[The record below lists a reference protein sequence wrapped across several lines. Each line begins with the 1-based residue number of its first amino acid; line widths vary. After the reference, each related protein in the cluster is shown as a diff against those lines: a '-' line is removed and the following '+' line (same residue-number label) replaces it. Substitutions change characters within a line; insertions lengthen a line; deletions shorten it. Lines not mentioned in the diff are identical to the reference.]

1 MRNIRKFE
9 TFEDFLASQESVSG
23 SGKYVQDIKP
33 GFVYVK
39 ERYED
44 GTYAFY
50 NGEDSEEYE
59 FGDVIYYDGT
69 PTLKKVYYSAFTPS
83 MGEKVGLV
91 VVPTAL
97 SPDGN
102 ARIMAF
108 GSITTENQISPEIP
122 VANASKPETKDVLLG
137 ESTAYTKA
145 YARWYDNMADENQ
158 TVYTCVPGFHL
169 SGGSESEGRAMRASA
184 PGSEGQ
190 ASHYE
195 SPLYLQ
201 SYDYYNAS
209 KFSSD
214 ANSEYPNPYTNGEYY
229 NTANTI
235 VAISPFLGDSLKEQ
249 DPAYLQEELAGGS
262 LPPVVVQEGYEAAS
276 PILAG
281 KSSDSLGGGNY
292 NAFSDFSGY
301 TWTYGCPP
309 AYNGGSET
317 QETLD
322 SAAPSLKSSKPVSGV
337 LGAYFPHDY
346 VRQFY
351 TDGTQQGDWY
361 LPSMGEMG
369 FVVARYKKILEI
381 FNYLVSVG
389 AIVEDGTDNIP
400 GLGIDS
406 DSSQVPI
413 WTSTV
418 GARMGG
424 GIATLSETQ
433 TTMAA
438 SIPGSD
444 TYPTVYPIVANIT
457 LANDGGGSVVKAAN
471 PGILGISAAELPI
484 QNLKFDV
491 QFNLNGYA
499 QESKLA
505 NEALLGAA
513 AAGSNYGNEIL
524 PFAMINEGK
533 IQRTMG
539 DYTVANGHQMK
550 DFYQGGER
558 ARE

>member
-50 NGEDSEEYE
+50 NGEDKDSEEYE

-69 PTLKKVYYSAFTPS
+69 PKLKKAYYSAFTPS

-108 GSITTENQISPEIP
+108 GSITTEYTLSAP
-122 VANASKPETKDVLLG
+122 AAAKPESKDMLLG
-137 ESTAYTKA
+137 ASTSYEKA
-145 YARWYDNMADENQ
+145 YAGWHGDMADENQ
-158 TVYTCVPGFHL
+158 TVYTCVPGFRL
-169 SGGSESEGRAMRASA
+169 RGGSSPQEGTIAASA

-190 ASHYE
+190 TSYYE
-195 SPLYLQ
+195 EPLLL
-201 SYDYYNAS
+201 SS
-209 KFSSD
+209 SSGMSRFSSD
-214 ANSEYPNPYTNGEYY
+214 ANFMYPNPHTNGEYY

-262 LPPVVVQEGYEAAS
+262 VGPIRAAS
-276 PILAG
+276 PVLGAR
-281 KSSDSLGGGNY
+281 KDSLGGGNY

-309 AYNGGSET
+309 AYDGG
-317 QETLD
+317 LN
-322 SAAPSLKSSKPVSGV
+322 SASPSLKSSKPVSGV

-351 TDGTQQGDWY
+351 TDGTQRGDWY

-369 FVVARYKKILEI
+369 FVVARYMKIFEI
-381 FNYLVSVG
+381 LQYLHSVG
-389 AIVEDGTDNIP
+389 AIAKDGTDNPP
-400 GLGIDS
+400 GLPEYN
-406 DSSQVPI
+406 SQAAI

-418 GARMGG
+418 GAKRMLGASSSGYGAYPKSRLEGETLLG
-424 GIATLSETQ
+424 GIVGPRVSLSPVVVVSSFIE
-433 TTMAA
+433 
-438 SIPGSD
+438 SSGNGSK
-444 TYPTVYPIVANIT
+444 
-457 LANDGGGSVVKAAN
+457 GSH
-471 PGILGISAAELPI
+471 EE
-484 QNLKFDV
+484 
-491 QFNLNGYA
+491 QFNLYFKLRYYA
-499 QESKLA
+499 QESR
-505 NEALLGAA
+505 
-513 AAGSNYGNEIL
+513 NEIL

-533 IQRTMG
+533 IQRTKG

-550 DFYQGGER
+550 DFYQH
-558 ARE
+558 

>member
-23 SGKYVQDIKP
+23 SGKCVLDIVP

-50 NGEDSEEYE
+50 NGEEGEEEYE
-59 FGDVIYYDGT
+59 FGDIIYYDGT

-108 GSITTENQISPEIP
+108 GSITTENQSSSESPI
-122 VANASKPETKDVLLG
+122 AMASKPESKDILLG
-137 ESTAYTKA
+137 ESMSYEKA
-145 YARWYDNMADENQ
+145 YAGWYDNMADENQ
-158 TVYTCVPGFHL
+158 TVYTCVPGFYL
-169 SGGSESEGRAMRASA
+169 SGGSQPKARALNASA

-190 ASHYE
+190 TSYYE
-195 SPLYLQ
+195 SPLYL
-201 SYDYYNAS
+201 SNS
-209 KFSSD
+209 SNMSNFSSD
-214 ANSEYPNPYTNGEYY
+214 ANFMYPNPHTNGEYY
-229 NTANTI
+229 NTANTL

-249 DPAYLQEELAGGS
+249 DPAYLQEELTGGS
-262 LPPVVVQEGYEAAS
+262 ISPIRAAS
-276 PILAG
+276 PVLG
-281 KSSDSLGGGNY
+281 EKEGSLGGGNY

-309 AYNGGSET
+309 EYNGGGGGKAVS
-317 QETLD
+317 
-322 SAAPSLKSSKPVSGV
+322 PSIKSSKPVSGI

-369 FVVARYKKILEI
+369 FVVARYKKIYEI
-381 FNYLVSVG
+381 FMYLVEVG
-389 AIVEDGTDNIP
+389 AIVQDGTDNMP
-400 GLGIDS
+400 GFGE
-406 DSSQVPI
+406 SQVPV

-418 GARMGG
+418 GAEVGW
-424 GIATLSETQ
+424 SEDIKNEE

-438 SIPGSD
+438 SIPSYE
-444 TYPTVYPIVANIT
+444 TYPTVYPVVVNIK
-457 LANDGGGSVVKAAN
+457 AKPSGGDSPKSSN
-471 PGILGISAAELPI
+471 PKLLGAGEAESFI
-484 QNLKFDV
+484 QSLKFDI
-491 QFNLNGYA
+491 QFL
-499 QESKLA
+499 LA
-505 NEALLGAA
+505 NKWG
-513 AAGSNYGNEIL
+513 GNEVL
-524 PFAMINEGK
+524 PFAMIKKGE
-533 IQRTMG
+533 IQRTIG
-539 DYTVANGHQMK
+539 DYTVSNGHQMK
-550 DFYQGGER
+550 DYYQAGD
-558 ARE
+558 

>member
-50 NGEDSEEYE
+50 NGEDREEYE

-69 PTLKKVYYSAFTPS
+69 PKLKKAYYSAFTPS

-108 GSITTENQISPEIP
+108 GSITTEMREAPAMASEPE
-122 VANASKPETKDVLLG
+122 AKDVLLG
-137 ESTAYTKA
+137 GAGKDAGGEASFSKV
-145 YARWYDNMADENQ
+145 YAEWHDDMADENQ

-169 SGGSESEGRAMRASA
+169 RGGSNPQEGTIAASA

-190 ASHYE
+190 TSYYE
-195 SPLYLQ
+195 GPLYL
-201 SYDYYNAS
+201 SS
-209 KFSSD
+209 SSGMSRFSSD
-214 ANSEYPNPYTNGEYY
+214 ANFMYPNPHTNGEYY

-262 LPPVVVQEGYEAAS
+262 VGPIRAAS
-276 PILAG
+276 PVLGAR
-281 KSSDSLGGGNY
+281 KDSLGGGNY

-309 AYNGGSET
+309 AYDGELN
-317 QETLD
+317 
-322 SAAPSLKSSKPVSGV
+322 SASPSLKSSKPVSGV
-337 LGAYFPHDY
+337 LGAYFPHNY

-351 TDGTQQGDWY
+351 TDGTQRGDWY

-369 FVVARYKKILEI
+369 FVVARYKKIFEI
-381 FNYLVSVG
+381 LQYLHSVG
-389 AIVEDGTDNIP
+389 AIAEDGTDNAPDFP
-400 GLGIDS
+400 GPNH
-406 DSSQVPI
+406 QAAI

-418 GARMGG
+418 GAK
-424 GIATLSETQ
+424 
-433 TTMAA
+433 TMLGA
-438 SIPGSD
+438 S
-444 TYPTVYPIVANIT
+444 PIV
-457 LANDGGGSVVKAAN
+457 SPVVVVSSFIESFGNGHAAQSLKA
-471 PGILGISAAELPI
+471 SHK
-484 QNLKFDV
+484 Q
-491 QFNLNGYA
+491 QFNLYFKLRYYA
-499 QESKLA
+499 QESR
-505 NEALLGAA
+505 
-513 AAGSNYGNEIL
+513 NEIL

-533 IQRTMG
+533 IQRTRG

-550 DFYQGGER
+550 DFRNNMG
-558 ARE
+558 

>member
-69 PTLKKVYYSAFTPS
+69 PKLKKAYYSAFTPS

-108 GSITTENQISPEIP
+108 GSITTEMREGPAMASEPE
-122 VANASKPETKDVLLG
+122 AKDVLLG
-137 ESTAYTKA
+137 GAEPGGEDYFSKA
-145 YARWYDNMADENQ
+145 YAEWHGDMADENQ

-169 SGGSESEGRAMRASA
+169 RGGSSPQEGTIAASA

-190 ASHYE
+190 TSYYE
-195 SPLYLQ
+195 GPLYL
-201 SYDYYNAS
+201 SS
-209 KFSSD
+209 SSGMSRFSSD
-214 ANSEYPNPYTNGEYY
+214 ANFMYPNPHTNGEYY

-249 DPAYLQEELAGGS
+249 DPAYLREELA
-262 LPPVVVQEGYEAAS
+262 AARA
-276 PILAG
+276 IV
-281 KSSDSLGGGNY
+281 GGGRNY

-309 AYNGGSET
+309 AYDGG
-317 QETLD
+317 LN
-322 SAAPSLKSSKPVSGV
+322 SASPSLKSSKPVSGI

-351 TDGTQQGDWY
+351 TDGTQRGDWY

-369 FVVARYKKILEI
+369 FVVARYMKIFEI
-381 FNYLVSVG
+381 LRYLHSVG
-389 AIVEDGTDNIP
+389 AIAEDGTDNMP
-400 GLGIDS
+400 GLPGYNP
-406 DSSQVPI
+406 QAAI
-413 WTSTV
+413 WTSTI
-418 GARMGG
+418 GANMGG
-424 GIATLSETQ
+424 NIAALSE

-438 SIPGSD
+438 SIPGRD
-444 TYPTVYPIVANIT
+444 TYPIV
-457 LANDGGGSVVKAAN
+457 SPVVVVSAFIESSGKRHAAQSLKA
-471 PGILGISAAELPI
+471 SHE
-484 QNLKFDV
+484 Q
-491 QFNLNGYA
+491 QFNLYFKL
-499 QESKLA
+499 ES
-505 NEALLGAA
+505 ETLLG
-513 AAGSNYGNEIL
+513 GIVGPTGITSEGNEIL
-524 PFAMINEGK
+524 PFAMINGGE

-550 DFYQGGER
+550 DFRNNMG
-558 ARE
+558 

>member
-69 PTLKKVYYSAFTPS
+69 PKLKKAYYSAFTPS

-108 GSITTENQISPEIP
+108 GSITTEMREGP
-122 VANASKPETKDVLLG
+122 AMASKPEAKDVLLG
-137 ESTAYTKA
+137 GAEPGGEDYFSKVHAE
-145 YARWYDNMADENQ
+145 WHGDMADENQ

-169 SGGSESEGRAMRASA
+169 RGGSSPQEGTIAASA

-190 ASHYE
+190 TSYYE
-195 SPLYLQ
+195 EPLYL
-201 SYDYYNAS
+201 SS
-209 KFSSD
+209 SSGMSRFSSD
-214 ANSEYPNPYTNGEYY
+214 ANFMYPNPHTNGEYY

-249 DPAYLQEELAGGS
+249 DPAYLREELA
-262 LPPVVVQEGYEAAS
+262 AARA
-276 PILAG
+276 IV
-281 KSSDSLGGGNY
+281 GGGRNY

-309 AYNGGSET
+309 AYDGG
-317 QETLD
+317 LN
-322 SAAPSLKSSKPVSGV
+322 SASPSLKSSKPV
-337 LGAYFPHDY
+337 
-346 VRQFY
+346 
-351 TDGTQQGDWY
+351 
-361 LPSMGEMG
+361 G
-369 FVVARYKKILEI
+369 FVVARYMKIFEI
-381 FNYLVSVG
+381 LQYLHSVG
-389 AIVEDGTDNIP
+389 AIAEDGTDNMP
-400 GLGIDS
+400 GFVS
-406 DSSQVPI
+406 API
-413 WTSTV
+413 WTSTI
-418 GARMGG
+418 GANMGG
-424 GIATLSETQ
+424 NIAALSE

-438 SIPGSD
+438 SIPGRD
-444 TYPTVYPIVANIT
+444 TYPIV
-457 LANDGGGSVVKAAN
+457 SPVVVVSAFIESSGKGHAAQSLKA
-471 PGILGISAAELPI
+471 SHK
-484 QNLKFDV
+484 Q
-491 QFNLNGYA
+491 QFNLYFKL
-499 QESKLA
+499 ES
-505 NEALLGAA
+505 ETLLG
-513 AAGSNYGNEIL
+513 GIVGPTGITSEGNEIL
-524 PFAMINEGK
+524 PFAMINGGG

-550 DFYQGGER
+550 DFRNNMG
-558 ARE
+558 

>member
-23 SGKYVQDIKP
+23 SGKYVLDVVP

-50 NGEDSEEYE
+50 NGEESEEYE

-69 PTLKKVYYSAFTPS
+69 PKLKKVYYSAFTPS

-108 GSITTENQISPEIP
+108 GSITTEYTQSAP
-122 VANASKPETKDVLLG
+122 AAAKPESKDVLLG
-137 ESTAYTKA
+137 GATEDATEGASYTKA
-145 YARWYDNMADENQ
+145 YTEWYDNMADENQ
-158 TVYTCVPGFHL
+158 TVYTCVPGFYL
-169 SGGSESEGRAMRASA
+169 SDGSETEKGTMKASV

-195 SPLYLQ
+195 SPLYL
-201 SYDYYNAS
+201 SDYTKAS

-214 ANSEYPNPYTNGEYY
+214 ANFMYPNPHTNGEYY
-229 NTANTI
+229 NTANTY

-262 LPPVVVQEGYEAAS
+262 IGPIPSKAAS

-281 KSSDSLGGGNY
+281 ASLGGGNY

-309 AYNGGSET
+309 EYDGGGEPKET
-317 QETLD
+317 FD
-322 SAAPSLKSSKPVSGV
+322 SASPSLKSSKPVNGV

-369 FVVARYKKILEI
+369 FVVARYKKIVEI
-381 FNYLVSVG
+381 FNYLYSVG
-389 AIVEDGTDNIP
+389 AFAEDGTDNIP
-400 GLGIDS
+400 GYDAL
-406 DSSQVPI
+406 SSRI

-418 GARMGG
+418 GAEDSGS
-424 GIATLSETQ
+424 IIKKNAE
-433 TTMAA
+433 TTMGA
-438 SIPGSD
+438 SIPGYN
-444 TYPTVYPIVANIT
+444 TNPTVGPVIA
-457 LANDGGGSVVKAAN
+457 S
-471 PGILGISAAELPI
+471 LGRFPFLDSSTQDEY
-484 QNLKFDV
+484 DV
-491 QFNLNGYA
+491 QFAL
-499 QESKLA
+499 ESDYTE
-505 NEALLGAA
+505 NEV
-513 AAGSNYGNEIL
+513 L

-539 DYTVANGHQMK
+539 DYTLANGHQMK
-550 DFYQGGER
+550 DFYRPVTQG
-558 ARE
+558 

>member
-23 SGKYVQDIKP
+23 SGKYVLDIVP
-33 GFVYVK
+33 GFAYVK

-50 NGEDSEEYE
+50 NGVESEEYE
-59 FGDVIYYDGT
+59 FGDIIYYDGT
-69 PTLKKVYYSAFTPS
+69 PKLKKVYYSAFTPS

-108 GSITTENQISPEIP
+108 GSITTENQSSSEEP
-122 VANASKPETKDVLLG
+122 VYYASKPESKDTLLG
-137 ESTAYTKA
+137 ASTSYSIVSTV
-145 YARWYDNMADENQ
+145 WYGNMADENQ
-158 TVYTCVPGFHL
+158 TVYTCVPGFYL
-169 SGGSESEGRAMRASA
+169 SGGSSPQEGTLAASA

-190 ASHYE
+190 TSHYE
-195 SPLYLQ
+195 LPLYL
-201 SYDYYNAS
+201 SDSSRAS

-214 ANSEYPNPYTNGEYY
+214 ANFMYPNPHTNGEYY
-229 NTANTI
+229 NTANTS

-249 DPAYLQEELAGGS
+249 DPAYLQEELAGAPG
-262 LPPVVVQEGYEAAS
+262 P
-276 PILAG
+276 
-281 KSSDSLGGGNY
+281 LGGWNY

-309 AYNGGSET
+309 EYNGGGGKKLAS
-317 QETLD
+317 
-322 SAAPSLKSSKPVSGV
+322 PSLKSSKPVSGI

-369 FVVARYKKILEI
+369 FVVARYKKINEI
-381 FNYLVSVG
+381 FNYLYSVG
-389 AIVEDGTDNIP
+389 AIAEDGTDNIP
-400 GLGIDS
+400 GYDALDALS
-406 DSSQVPI
+406 PSI

-418 GARMGG
+418 GAKIGG
-424 GIATLSETQ
+424 SNVSRSE

-438 SIPGSD
+438 SIPGD
-444 TYPTVYPIVANIT
+444 NTKPTVGPVYVYVETPAQETTGHDLDLERNV
-457 LANDGGGSVVKAAN
+457 LFVLDSGDGGAPQSEV
-471 PGILGISAAELPI
+471 
-484 QNLKFDV
+484 
-491 QFNLNGYA
+491 
-499 QESKLA
+499 
-505 NEALLGAA
+505 
-513 AAGSNYGNEIL
+513 L
-524 PFAMINEGK
+524 PFAMINDGK

-539 DYTVANGHQMK
+539 DYTLANGHQMK
-550 DFYQGGER
+550 DFYRPVITG
-558 ARE
+558 

>member
-50 NGEDSEEYE
+50 NGEDREEYE

-69 PTLKKVYYSAFTPS
+69 PKLKKVYYSAFTPS

-108 GSITTENQISPEIP
+108 GSITTEKEAPAMASEPE
-122 VANASKPETKDVLLG
+122 AKDVLLG
-137 ESTAYTKA
+137 GEEPDPGGETLFSKA
-145 YARWYDNMADENQ
+145 YAGWYGDMADENQ
-158 TVYTCVPGFHL
+158 TVYTCVPGFYL
-169 SGGSESEGRAMRASA
+169 RGGSSPQEGTMAASA

-190 ASHYE
+190 TSYYE
-195 SPLYLQ
+195 EPLLL
-201 SYDYYNAS
+201 SS
-209 KFSSD
+209 SSGMSSFSSD
-214 ANSEYPNPYTNGEYY
+214 ANFMYPNPHTNGEYY

-262 LPPVVVQEGYEAAS
+262 VGPIRAAS
-276 PILAG
+276 PV
-281 KSSDSLGGGNY
+281 LGGGNY

-309 AYNGGSET
+309 AYNGG
-317 QETLD
+317 LN
-322 SAAPSLKSSKPVSGV
+322 SASPSLKSSKPVSGV

-351 TDGTQQGDWY
+351 TDGTQRGDWY

-369 FVVARYKKILEI
+369 FVVARYMKIIEI
-381 FNYLVSVG
+381 LQYLYSVG
-389 AIVEDGTDNIP
+389 AIAKDGTDNPP
-400 GLGIDS
+400 GVPAYN
-406 DSSQVPI
+406 SQAAI

-418 GARMGG
+418 GAKRMLGASSSGYGAYPKSRLEGETLLG
-424 GIATLSETQ
+424 GIVRPMVSLSPVVVVSSFIESFGNGH
-433 TTMAA
+433 AA
-438 SIPGSD
+438 QS
-444 TYPTVYPIVANIT
+444 
-457 LANDGGGSVVKAAN
+457 LKA
-471 PGILGISAAELPI
+471 SHE
-484 QNLKFDV
+484 Q
-491 QFNLNGYA
+491 QFNLYFKLRYYA
-499 QESKLA
+499 QESR
-505 NEALLGAA
+505 
-513 AAGSNYGNEIL
+513 NEIL

-550 DFYQGGER
+550 DF
-558 ARE
+558 

>member
-9 TFEDFLASQESVSG
+9 TFEGFLASQESVSG

-69 PTLKKVYYSAFTPS
+69 PKLKKVYYSAFTPS

-108 GSITTENQISPEIP
+108 GSITTKKEAPAMASEPE
-122 VANASKPETKDVLLG
+122 AKDVLLG
-137 ESTAYTKA
+137 GAEPGGEAFFSKVHAE
-145 YARWYDNMADENQ
+145 WHGDMADENQ

-169 SGGSESEGRAMRASA
+169 RGGSSPQEGTIAASA

-190 ASHYE
+190 TSYYE
-195 SPLYLQ
+195 GPLYL
-201 SYDYYNAS
+201 SS
-209 KFSSD
+209 SSGMSRFSSD
-214 ANSEYPNPYTNGEYY
+214 ANFMYPNPHTNGEYY

-249 DPAYLQEELAGGS
+249 DPAYLREELAGGS
-262 LPPVVVQEGYEAAS
+262 VGPIRAAS

-281 KSSDSLGGGNY
+281 ASLGGGNY

-309 AYNGGSET
+309 AYDGG
-317 QETLD
+317 LN
-322 SAAPSLKSSKPVSGV
+322 SASPSLKSSKPVSGV

-351 TDGTQQGDWY
+351 TDGTQRGDWY

-369 FVVARYKKILEI
+369 FVVARYKKIFEI
-381 FNYLVSVG
+381 LQYLHSVG
-389 AIVEDGTDNIP
+389 AIAEDGTDNLP
-400 GLGIDS
+400 GLPEYNP
-406 DSSQVPI
+406 QAAI
-413 WTSTV
+413 WTSTI
-418 GARMGG
+418 GANMGG
-424 GIATLSETQ
+424 NIAALSE

-438 SIPGSD
+438 SIPGRD
-444 TYPTVYPIVANIT
+444 TYPIV
-457 LANDGGGSVVKAAN
+457 SPVVAVSSKGHAAQSLKA
-471 PGILGISAAELPI
+471 SHK
-484 QNLKFDV
+484 Q
-491 QFNLNGYA
+491 QFNLYFKL
-499 QESKLA
+499 ES
-505 NEALLGAA
+505 ETLLG
-513 AAGSNYGNEIL
+513 GIVGPTGITSEGNEIL

-550 DFYQGGER
+550 DFNQH
-558 ARE
+558 

>member
-50 NGEDSEEYE
+50 NGEDREEYE

-69 PTLKKVYYSAFTPS
+69 PKLKKAYYSAFTPS

-108 GSITTENQISPEIP
+108 GSITTEYTQSAP
-122 VANASKPETKDVLLG
+122 AAAKPESKDMLLSA
-137 ESTAYTKA
+137 STSYEKA
-145 YARWYDNMADENQ
+145 YAGWYGDMADENQ

-169 SGGSESEGRAMRASA
+169 SGGSSPQEGTIAASA

-190 ASHYE
+190 TSYYE
-195 SPLYLQ
+195 EPLYL
-201 SYDYYNAS
+201 SS
-209 KFSSD
+209 SSGMSRFSSD
-214 ANSEYPNPYTNGEYY
+214 ANFMYPNPHTNGEYY

-249 DPAYLQEELAGGS
+249 DPAYLREE
-262 LPPVVVQEGYEAAS
+262 
-276 PILAG
+276 
-281 KSSDSLGGGNY
+281 LGGGNY

-309 AYNGGSET
+309 AYDGG
-317 QETLD
+317 LN
-322 SAAPSLKSSKPVSGV
+322 SASPSLKSSKPVSGV

-351 TDGTQQGDWY
+351 TDGTQRGDWY

-369 FVVARYKKILEI
+369 FVVARYMKIIEI
-381 FNYLVSVG
+381 LQYLYSVG
-389 AIVEDGTDNIP
+389 AIAEDGTDNMP
-400 GLGIDS
+400 GS
-406 DSSQVPI
+406 PEYNSQAAI

-418 GARMGG
+418 GAKRMLGASSSGYGAYPKSRLEGETLLG
-424 GIATLSETQ
+424 GIVGPRVSLSPVVAVSSFIE
-433 TTMAA
+433 
-438 SIPGSD
+438 SSGKGSKD
-444 TYPTVYPIVANIT
+444 
-457 LANDGGGSVVKAAN
+457 SH
-471 PGILGISAAELPI
+471 EE
-484 QNLKFDV
+484 
-491 QFNLNGYA
+491 QFNLYFKL
-499 QESKLA
+499 ES
-505 NEALLGAA
+505 ETLLGGIG
-513 AAGSNYGNEIL
+513 GSTGITSEGNEIL

-550 DFYQGGER
+550 NFYQH
-558 ARE
+558 

>member
-23 SGKYVQDIKP
+23 SGKYVLDIVP
-33 GFVYVK
+33 GFAYVK

-50 NGEDSEEYE
+50 NGVESEEYE

-69 PTLKKVYYSAFTPS
+69 PKLKKVYYSAFTPS

-108 GSITTENQISPEIP
+108 GSVVSNGGSSPE
-122 VANASKPETKDVLLG
+122 ASQYEP
-137 ESTAYTKA
+137 Y
-145 YARWYDNMADENQ
+145 YMWWHDNMADENQ
-158 TVYTCVPGFHL
+158 TVYTCVPGFYL
-169 SGGSESEGRAMRASA
+169 SGGSSPKESEENVAKASV

-190 ASHYE
+190 TSHYE
-195 SPLYLQ
+195 LPLYL
-201 SYDYYNAS
+201 SDSSRAS

-214 ANSEYPNPYTNGEYY
+214 ANFMYPNPHTNGEYY
-229 NTANTI
+229 NTANTL

-249 DPAYLQEELAGGS
+249 DPAYLQEELAGA
-262 LPPVVVQEGYEAAS
+262 LVP
-276 PILAG
+276 
-281 KSSDSLGGGNY
+281 LGGWNY

-309 AYNGGSET
+309 AYSGGSGKK
-317 QETLD
+317 LA
-322 SAAPSLKSSKPVSGV
+322 SPSLKSSKPVSGV

-369 FVVARYKKILEI
+369 FVVARYKKIIEI
-381 FNYLVSVG
+381 FHYLYSVG
-389 AIVEDGTDNIP
+389 AIAEDGTDNIP
-400 GLGIDS
+400 GLNA
-406 DSSQVPI
+406 PI

-418 GARMGG
+418 GANIGSSNVSPR
-424 GIATLSETQ
+424 SE

-438 SIPGSD
+438 SIPGD
-444 TYPTVYPIVANIT
+444 NTKPTVGPVIT
-457 LANDGGGSVVKAAN
+457 YAMRLPSEQIDSSMDNAQYNVQFVLDSGGGSA
-471 PGILGISAAELPI
+471 PESSAP
-484 QNLKFDV
+484 
-491 QFNLNGYA
+491 
-499 QESKLA
+499 ES
-505 NEALLGAA
+505 
-513 AAGSNYGNEIL
+513 EIL
-524 PFAMINEGK
+524 PFAMINEGE
-533 IQRTMG
+533 IQRTKG
-539 DYTVANGHQMK
+539 DYTLANGHQMK
-550 DFYQGGER
+550 DFYGPE
-558 ARE
+558 EKK

>member
-69 PTLKKVYYSAFTPS
+69 PKLKKAYYSAFTPS

-108 GSITTENQISPEIP
+108 GSITTEMREAPAMASEPE
-122 VANASKPETKDVLLG
+122 AKDVLLG
-137 ESTAYTKA
+137 GAEPGGEALFSKVHAE
-145 YARWYDNMADENQ
+145 WHGDMADENQ

-169 SGGSESEGRAMRASA
+169 RGGSSPQEGTIAASA

-190 ASHYE
+190 TSYYE
-195 SPLYLQ
+195 EPLYL
-201 SYDYYNAS
+201 SS
-209 KFSSD
+209 SSGMSRFSSD
-214 ANSEYPNPYTNGEYY
+214 ANFMYPNPHTNGEYY

-249 DPAYLQEELAGGS
+249 DPAYLREELA
-262 LPPVVVQEGYEAAS
+262 AARA
-276 PILAG
+276 IV
-281 KSSDSLGGGNY
+281 GGGRNY

-309 AYNGGSET
+309 AYDGG
-317 QETLD
+317 LN
-322 SAAPSLKSSKPVSGV
+322 SASPSLKSSKPVSGI
-337 LGAYFPHDY
+337 LGAYFPHNY

-351 TDGTQQGDWY
+351 TDGTQRGDWY

-381 FNYLVSVG
+381 LQYLHSVG
-389 AIVEDGTDNIP
+389 AIAEDGTDNMP
-400 GLGIDS
+400 GLPDEYN
-406 DSSQVPI
+406 I

-418 GARMGG
+418 GAK
-424 GIATLSETQ
+424 
-433 TTMAA
+433 TMLGA
-438 SIPGSD
+438 S
-444 TYPTVYPIVANIT
+444 PIVSPVVVVSSFIFIESSGN
-457 LANDGGGSVVKAAN
+457 GSK
-471 PGILGISAAELPI
+471 GSHEE
-484 QNLKFDV
+484 
-491 QFNLNGYA
+491 QFNLYFKLRYYA
-499 QESKLA
+499 QESR
-505 NEALLGAA
+505 
-513 AAGSNYGNEIL
+513 NEIL
-524 PFAMINEGK
+524 PFAMINGGG

-550 DFYQGGER
+550 DFRNNMG
-558 ARE
+558 

>member
-9 TFEDFLASQESVSG
+9 TFEDFLASQESISG
-23 SGKYVQDIKP
+23 SGKYVLDVVP
-33 GFVYVK
+33 GFAYVK

-50 NGEDSEEYE
+50 NGVESEEYE

-69 PTLKKVYYSAFTPS
+69 STLKKVYYSAFTPS

-108 GSITTENQISPEIP
+108 GSITTEYTQSAP
-122 VANASKPETKDVLLG
+122 AAAKPESKDMLLG
-137 ESTAYTKA
+137 ASTSYSIVSTV
-145 YARWYDNMADENQ
+145 WHGNMADENQ
-158 TVYTCVPGFHL
+158 TVYTCVPGFYL
-169 SGGSESEGRAMRASA
+169 SGGSETEKGTMKASV

-195 SPLYLQ
+195 SPLYL
-201 SYDYYNAS
+201 SDSSRAS

-214 ANSEYPNPYTNGEYY
+214 ANFMYPNPYTNGEYY
-229 NTANTI
+229 NTANTL

-262 LPPVVVQEGYEAAS
+262 IGPIPSKAAS

-281 KSSDSLGGGNY
+281 ASLGGGNY

-309 AYNGGSET
+309 EYDGGGGKK
-317 QETLD
+317 
-322 SAAPSLKSSKPVSGV
+322 SASPSLKSSKPVSGI
-337 LGAYFPHDY
+337 LEAYFPHDY

-369 FVVARYKKILEI
+369 FVVARYKKIVEI
-381 FNYLVSVG
+381 FQYLYSVG
-389 AIVEDGTDNIP
+389 AIAEDGTDNIP
-400 GLGIDS
+400 GYGA
-406 DSSQVPI
+406 SSSTI

-418 GARMGG
+418 GAN
-424 GIATLSETQ
+424 ISV
-433 TTMAA
+433 TTMGA
-438 SIPGSD
+438 SISGYD
-444 TYPTVYPIVANIT
+444 TEPTVGPVITIVATPAQETTGHDLDLERNV
-457 LANDGGGSVVKAAN
+457 LFVLDSGGGSA
-471 PGILGISAAELPI
+471 P
-484 QNLKFDV
+484 
-491 QFNLNGYA
+491 
-499 QESKLA
+499 ES
-505 NEALLGAA
+505 EV
-513 AAGSNYGNEIL
+513 L

-539 DYTVANGHQMK
+539 DYTLANGHQMK
-550 DFYQGGER
+550 DFYQNGGSE
-558 ARE
+558 ED

>member
-69 PTLKKVYYSAFTPS
+69 PKLKKAYYSAFTPS

-108 GSITTENQISPEIP
+108 GSITTEMREGPAMASEPE
-122 VANASKPETKDVLLG
+122 AKDVLLG
-137 ESTAYTKA
+137 GKVPGPGGEAFFSKA
-145 YARWYDNMADENQ
+145 YAEWHGDMADENQ

-169 SGGSESEGRAMRASA
+169 RGGSSPQEGTIAASA

-190 ASHYE
+190 TSYYE
-195 SPLYLQ
+195 GPLYL
-201 SYDYYNAS
+201 SS
-209 KFSSD
+209 SSGMSRFSSD
-214 ANSEYPNPYTNGEYY
+214 ANFMYPNPHTNGEYY

-249 DPAYLQEELAGGS
+249 DPAYLQEELA
-262 LPPVVVQEGYEAAS
+262 AARA
-276 PILAG
+276 IV
-281 KSSDSLGGGNY
+281 GGGRNY

-309 AYNGGSET
+309 AYDGG
-317 QETLD
+317 LN
-322 SAAPSLKSSKPVSGV
+322 SASPSLKSSKPVSGI
-337 LGAYFPHDY
+337 LGAYFPHNY

-369 FVVARYKKILEI
+369 FVVARYMKIFEI
-381 FNYLVSVG
+381 LRYLHSVG
-389 AIVEDGTDNIP
+389 AIAEDGTDNMP
-400 GLGIDS
+400 GFPGYNP
-406 DSSQVPI
+406 QPAI

-418 GARMGG
+418 GANMGG
-424 GIATLSETQ
+424 NIAALSE

-438 SIPGSD
+438 SIPGRD
-444 TYPTVYPIVANIT
+444 TYPIVSPVVAVSSFIESSGN
-457 LANDGGGSVVKAAN
+457 GSK
-471 PGILGISAAELPI
+471 GSHEE
-484 QNLKFDV
+484 
-491 QFNLNGYA
+491 QFNLYFKLRYYA
-499 QESKLA
+499 QESR
-505 NEALLGAA
+505 
-513 AAGSNYGNEIL
+513 NEIL
-524 PFAMINEGK
+524 PFAMINGGE

-550 DFYQGGER
+550 DFR
-558 ARE
+558 NNMR

>member
-23 SGKYVQDIKP
+23 SGKYVQDIVP

-69 PTLKKVYYSAFTPS
+69 PKLKKAYYSAFTPS

-108 GSITTENQISPEIP
+108 GSITTEMREAPAMASEPE
-122 VANASKPETKDVLLG
+122 AKDVLLG
-137 ESTAYTKA
+137 GAEPGPGGEDLFSKA
-145 YARWYDNMADENQ
+145 YAEWHGDMADENQ

-169 SGGSESEGRAMRASA
+169 RGGSSPQEGTIAASA

-190 ASHYE
+190 TSYYE
-195 SPLYLQ
+195 EPLYL
-201 SYDYYNAS
+201 SS
-209 KFSSD
+209 SSGMSRFSSD
-214 ANSEYPNPYTNGEYY
+214 ANFMYPNPHTNGEYY

-249 DPAYLQEELAGGS
+249 DPAYLQEELT
-262 LPPVVVQEGYEAAS
+262 AARA
-276 PILAG
+276 IV
-281 KSSDSLGGGNY
+281 GGGRNY

-309 AYNGGSET
+309 AYDGG
-317 QETLD
+317 LN
-322 SAAPSLKSSKPVSGV
+322 SASPSLKSSKPVSGV

-351 TDGTQQGDWY
+351 TDGTQRGDWY

-369 FVVARYKKILEI
+369 FVVARYMKIFEI
-381 FNYLVSVG
+381 LRYLHSVG
-389 AIVEDGTDNIP
+389 AIAEDGTDNAP
-400 GLGIDS
+400 GFPEYNP
-406 DSSQVPI
+406 QAAI

-418 GARMGG
+418 GAK
-424 GIATLSETQ
+424 
-433 TTMAA
+433 TMLGA
-438 SIPGSD
+438 SSSG
-444 TYPTVYPIVANIT
+444 YGAYPIV
-457 LANDGGGSVVKAAN
+457 SPVVVVSSFIFIESSGKGHAAQSLKA
-471 PGILGISAAELPI
+471 SHK
-484 QNLKFDV
+484 Q
-491 QFNLNGYA
+491 QFNLYFKL
-499 QESKLA
+499 ES
-505 NEALLGAA
+505 ETLLG
-513 AAGSNYGNEIL
+513 GIVGPTGITSEGNEIL
-524 PFAMINEGK
+524 PFAMINGGE

-550 DFYQGGER
+550 DFRNNMG
-558 ARE
+558 

>member
-23 SGKYVQDIKP
+23 SGEYVQDIWP
-33 GFVYVK
+33 GFAYIK
-39 ERYED
+39 ENFPEAK
-44 GTYAFY
+44 YAVY
-50 NGEDSEEYE
+50 NGEESEDYE
-59 FGDVIYYDGT
+59 FGDIIYYDGT

-108 GSITTENQISPEIP
+108 GSITKTKQSLPEVP

-137 ESTAYTKA
+137 ASTYYQKA
-145 YARWYDNMADENQ
+145 YADWYYGMADENQ
-158 TVYTCVPGFHL
+158 TVYTCVPGFYL
-169 SGGSESEGRAMRASA
+169 EDGSTGKGEMRASA

-195 SPLYLQ
+195 SPMYLK
-201 SYDYYNAS
+201 SYTIYNRS
-209 KFSSD
+209 RFSSD
-214 ANSEYPNPYTNGEYY
+214 ANYTYPNPHTNGEYY
-229 NTANTI
+229 NAANTL

-249 DPAYLQEELAGGS
+249 DPAYLQEELTGGS
-262 LPPVVVQEGYEAAS
+262 IS
-276 PILAG
+276 PIKAVSPTLGAAPA
-281 KSSDSLGGGNY
+281 SLGGGNY

-309 AYNGGSET
+309 EYNGGGEAKET
-317 QETLD
+317 ID
-322 SAAPSLKSSKPVSGV
+322 SASPSLKSSKPVSGV

-369 FVVARYKKILEI
+369 FVVARYKKIHEI
-381 FNYLVSVG
+381 FDYLYEAG
-389 AIVEDGTDNIP
+389 AIAEDGTDNMP
-400 GLGIDS
+400 GS
-406 DSSQVPI
+406 TVSSSGI
-413 WTSTV
+413 WTSTI
-418 GARMGG
+418 GANRGG
-424 GIATLSETQ
+424 SIDTLSE

-438 SIPGSD
+438 SIPSD
-444 TYPTVYPIVANIT
+444 ETYPTVYPIVAKIT
-457 LANDGGGSVVKAAN
+457 SASTGGGTLQAAK
-471 PGILGISAAELPI
+471 PVLLGASSEDLR
-484 QNLKFDV
+484 FDV
-491 QFNLNGYA
+491 QFVLKYSQSGPK
-499 QESKLA
+499 SSS
-505 NEALLGAA
+505 G
-513 AAGSNYGNEIL
+513 NYGNEVL
-524 PFAMINEGK
+524 PFAMIKKGK

-550 DFYQGGER
+550 DFYQPVTEG
-558 ARE
+558 

>member
-69 PTLKKVYYSAFTPS
+69 PKLKKAYYSAFTPS

-108 GSITTENQISPEIP
+108 GSITESITEGPP
-122 VANASKPETKDVLLG
+122 AASKPEAKDVLLG
-137 ESTAYTKA
+137 GSEPGPGGEALFSKVHAE
-145 YARWYDNMADENQ
+145 WHGDMADENQ

-169 SGGSESEGRAMRASA
+169 EGTIAASA

-190 ASHYE
+190 TSYYE
-195 SPLYLQ
+195 EPLYL
-201 SYDYYNAS
+201 SS
-209 KFSSD
+209 SSGMSRFSSD
-214 ANSEYPNPYTNGEYY
+214 ANFMYPNPHTNGEYY

-249 DPAYLQEELAGGS
+249 DPAYLQEELAGG
-262 LPPVVVQEGYEAAS
+262 
-276 PILAG
+276 
-281 KSSDSLGGGNY
+281 NY

-309 AYNGGSET
+309 AYDGG
-317 QETLD
+317 LN
-322 SAAPSLKSSKPVSGV
+322 SASPSLKSSKPVSGV

-351 TDGTQQGDWY
+351 TDGTQRGDWY

-369 FVVARYKKILEI
+369 FVVARYRKIFEI
-381 FNYLVSVG
+381 LQYLHSVG
-389 AIVEDGTDNIP
+389 AIAEDGTDNPP
-400 GLGIDS
+400 GLPAYN
-406 DSSQVPI
+406 SQAAI

-418 GARMGG
+418 GAKTMSGASSSGYGAYPKSRLEGETLLGG
-424 GIATLSETQ
+424 RVGPMVSLSPVVVVSSFIE
-433 TTMAA
+433 
-438 SIPGSD
+438 SSGNGSKD
-444 TYPTVYPIVANIT
+444 
-457 LANDGGGSVVKAAN
+457 SH
-471 PGILGISAAELPI
+471 E
-484 QNLKFDV
+484 Q
-491 QFNLNGYA
+491 QFNLYFKL
-499 QESKLA
+499 ES
-505 NEALLGAA
+505 ETLLGVIV
-513 AAGSNYGNEIL
+513 GPTGITSEGNEIL

-550 DFYQGGER
+550 DF
-558 ARE
+558 

>member
-9 TFEDFLASQESVSG
+9 TFEDFLASQGSVSG
-23 SGKYVQDIKP
+23 SGKYVLDIVP
-33 GFVYVK
+33 GFAYVK

-50 NGEDSEEYE
+50 NGVESEEYE

-69 PTLKKVYYSAFTPS
+69 STLKKVYYSAFTPS

-108 GSITTENQISPEIP
+108 GSITTENQTSPQEP
-122 VANASKPETKDVLLG
+122 VYDASKPESKDVLLG
-137 ESTAYTKA
+137 ESMSYSKA
-145 YARWYDNMADENQ
+145 YAEWYDNMADENQ
-158 TVYTCVPGFHL
+158 TVYTCVPGFYL
-169 SGGSESEGRAMRASA
+169 SGGSSPQEGTLAASA

-190 ASHYE
+190 TSHYE
-195 SPLYLQ
+195 LPLYL
-201 SYDYYNAS
+201 SDSSRAS
-209 KFSSD
+209 RFSSD
-214 ANSEYPNPYTNGEYY
+214 ANFMYPNPYTNGEYY
-229 NTANTI
+229 NTANTY

-249 DPAYLQEELAGGS
+249 DPAYLQEELAGA
-262 LPPVVVQEGYEAAS
+262 PV
-276 PILAG
+276 P
-281 KSSDSLGGGNY
+281 LGGWNY

-309 AYNGGSET
+309 EYNGGGGKKLAS
-317 QETLD
+317 
-322 SAAPSLKSSKPVSGV
+322 PSLKSSKPVSGI

-369 FVVARYKKILEI
+369 FVVARYKKIIEI
-381 FNYLVSVG
+381 FQYLYSVG
-389 AIVEDGTDNIP
+389 AIAEDGTDNIP
-400 GLGIDS
+400 GYGA
-406 DSSQVPI
+406 SSSTI

-418 GARMGG
+418 GAEAGG
-424 GIATLSETQ
+424 STYKKNAE
-433 TTMAA
+433 TTMGA
-438 SIPGSD
+438 SIHGD
-444 TYPTVYPIVANIT
+444 NTKPTVGPVITIV
-457 LANDGGGSVVKAAN
+457 
-471 PGILGISAAELPI
+471 ERLPLEAKY
-484 QNLKFDV
+484 NV
-491 QFNLNGYA
+491 QFVL
-499 QESKLA
+499 E
-505 NEALLGAA
+505 
-513 AAGSNYGNEIL
+513 SNYTENEIL

-539 DYTVANGHQMK
+539 NYTVANGHQMK
-550 DFYQGGER
+550 DFYQPVTEG
-558 ARE
+558 

>member
-9 TFEDFLASQESVSG
+9 TFEGFLASQESVSG

-69 PTLKKVYYSAFTPS
+69 PKLKKAYYSAFTPS

-108 GSITTENQISPEIP
+108 GSITTKMREAPAMASEPE
-122 VANASKPETKDVLLG
+122 AKDVLLG
-137 ESTAYTKA
+137 GAEPGGEAFFSKVHAE
-145 YARWYDNMADENQ
+145 WHGDMADENQ

-169 SGGSESEGRAMRASA
+169 RGGSSPQEGTIAASA

-190 ASHYE
+190 TSYYE
-195 SPLYLQ
+195 GPLYL
-201 SYDYYNAS
+201 SS
-209 KFSSD
+209 SSGMSRFSSD
-214 ANSEYPNPYTNGEYY
+214 ANFMYPNPHTNGEYY

-249 DPAYLQEELAGGS
+249 DPAYLQE
-262 LPPVVVQEGYEAAS
+262 
-276 PILAG
+276 
-281 KSSDSLGGGNY
+281 KLGGGNY

-309 AYNGGSET
+309 AYDGG
-317 QETLD
+317 LN
-322 SAAPSLKSSKPVSGV
+322 SASPSLKSSKPVSGV

-351 TDGTQQGDWY
+351 TDGTQRGDWY

-369 FVVARYKKILEI
+369 FVVARYKKIFEI
-381 FNYLVSVG
+381 LQYLHSVG
-389 AIVEDGTDNIP
+389 AIAEDGTDNLP
-400 GLGIDS
+400 GLPEYNP
-406 DSSQVPI
+406 QAAI
-413 WTSTV
+413 WTSTI
-418 GARMGG
+418 GANMGG
-424 GIATLSETQ
+424 NIAALSE

-438 SIPGSD
+438 SIPGRD
-444 TYPTVYPIVANIT
+444 TYPIV
-457 LANDGGGSVVKAAN
+457 SPVVAVSSKGHAAQSLKA
-471 PGILGISAAELPI
+471 SHK
-484 QNLKFDV
+484 Q
-491 QFNLNGYA
+491 QFNLYFKL
-499 QESKLA
+499 ES
-505 NEALLGAA
+505 ETLLG
-513 AAGSNYGNEIL
+513 GIVGPTGITSEGNEIL

-550 DFYQGGER
+550 DFNQH
-558 ARE
+558 